1 MRFCLLFSLVFLHVV
16 SSDSGSDSPDTDIV
30 SQYIHVPTSCETEN
44 CVAGGCLFENC
55 AAPLSCKGGLCYF
68 KKCKEAACEGGACI
82 FDNTAEAS
90 CSGGGCQFVN
100 VATTL
105 DDGYCKGGGCTLE
118 GDSHPSSLSGS
129 LAQ

>member
-1 MRFCLLFSLVFLHVV
+1 MRFCLLLCLFFLYVV
-16 SSDSGSDSPDTDIV
+16 EGDRASERPEKDLV

-55 AAPLSCKGGLCYF
+55 ATYSVSRGR
-68 KKCKEAACEGGACI
+68 KCKEAICEGGACI

-90 CSGGGCQFVN
+90 CPGGGCQFVN
-100 VATTL
+100 VAKTL
-105 DDGYCKGGGCTLE
+105 DDGYCEGGGCTLE
-118 GDSHPSSLSGS
+118 GDSHPSTLSGS